1 MAIIKFADESI
12 FQPNPNDVPLW
23 AQTPIGQ
30 LVFQLKSFP
39 LMMTRMG
46 GYVIQEMNQ
55 GNFKPFLA
63 FALLG
68 PTFGMATLS
77 AKDIIQSRGGEDGTS
92 PELRKRNI
100 AKALGYDS
108 KTHGEDYNDFLGWY
122 LEGMMIMGGF
132 GLMGDVLHSVTSQMD
147 NGAYGQNR
155 IWSTLLGPSYGLG
168 NAAITGAA
176 GIQDAVVGGDNSN
189 AKERSAWRE
198 LATRIPILGG
208 MRNIREGI
216 VNKMAG
222 EQGENSKG
230 SAQTGWGDAK
240 WVSKGQKSGWGA

>member
-92 PELRKRNI
+92 PELRKWNI

-147 NGAYGQNR
+147 NG
-155 IWSTLLGPSYGLG
+155 IWSKQNMSSLLVLLM
-168 NAAITGAA
+168 
-176 GIQDAVVGGDNSN
+176 V
-189 AKERSAWRE
+189 
-198 LATRIPILGG
+198 
-208 MRNIREGI
+208 
-216 VNKMAG
+216 
-222 EQGENSKG
+222 
-230 SAQTGWGDAK
+230 
-240 WVSKGQKSGWGA
+240 